1 MSNITNIQKTMS
13 TREIADLVE
22 ARHNDVTATVE
33 RLFGKGLLR
42 SSRETRREFTGGRPV
57 DVYDLIERDTQLA
70 EPASPEPG
78 EWIEWAGV
86 ECPIADDVQHQ
97 IRTRDGWESNVD
109 TDAYGWDW
117 TRRHGDNAIVAYR
130 VLA

>member
-1 MSNITNIQKTMS
+1 MAADQYVRDIITSALGAKDHVKAALAA
-13 TREIADLVE
+13 EI
-22 ARHNDVTATVE
+22 E
-33 RLFGKGLLR
+33 RLKA
-42 SSRETRREFTGGRPV
+42 
-57 DVYDLIERDTQLA
+57 QLA
-70 EPASPEPG
+70 EPAKPAPG

>member
-1 MSNITNIQKTMS
+1 MTNEQTIDAIMACADLYRAIDYVNWPESRGKLRPAITAALAAKDA
-13 TREIADLVE
+13 EIAALK
-22 ARHNDVTATVE
+22 A
-33 RLFGKGLLR
+33 
-42 SSRETRREFTGGRPV
+42 
-57 DVYDLIERDTQLA
+57 QLA
-70 EPASPEPG
+70 GTAKPAPG
-78 EWIEWAGV
+78 EWIEWAGG

-130 VLA
+130 VLP